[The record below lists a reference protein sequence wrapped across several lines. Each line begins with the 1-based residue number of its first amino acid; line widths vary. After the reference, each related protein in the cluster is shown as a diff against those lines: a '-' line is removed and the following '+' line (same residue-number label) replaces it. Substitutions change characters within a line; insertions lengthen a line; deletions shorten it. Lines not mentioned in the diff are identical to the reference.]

1 MSVEITR
8 PNLPADGRKRRKR
21 KQKKTFQ
28 TFKRII
34 LTYHPYRGQL
44 AVVLLAILAT
54 TILNLAVP
62 LMIPLVYDDAL
73 IHHQIDH
80 LILYILIMVIAT
92 SLSGLIGVGQSY
104 LTNRVGQYVMRD
116 FRNKLYAHL
125 QDMSLRFFTSMPT
138 GEMQSRLS
146 NDVNGAQSTVT
157 DTFTNTITSLVTVSS
172 TVAAMLY
179 LSPLL
184 TLVSFAFL
192 PVFLFLSYK
201 MGNVRRAATRETQQ
215 SLAALT
221 VWMQETLSI
230 NGILLIKAFG
240 RKRFVQK
247 QFETENQ
254 KFAELS
260 IRQQMVGRWFLMWM
274 NDFFTLAPVILAL
287 VAGVVIIYIPNSGNL
302 TIGKL
307 IAFVT
312 LQESFLDPCAR
323 LIASLI
329 NLQGSLALFDRLFE
343 YLDLPIEIQDAPDAL
358 HLSLEHVRGEVTF
371 KNVSF
376 SYNKSLTRQIQLASP
391 KRLSKLHKN
400 RLVQMSLD
408 SLSRIPRISL
418 DGISRISLDGISRKV
433 APQMTLSDLSF
444 TIKPGQLVA
453 IVGPSGSG
461 KTTITYLILRLYDIQ
476 HGVIEID
483 GYDVKKIAMQTL
495 SDLIGI
501 VTQETYLFHASI
513 RDNLLYICPEA
524 TEKDMVAAAKSAG
537 IHDRIL
543 QLDHGYDT
551 VVGERGYKLSGGEKQ
566 RLAIARVLLKN
577 PKILILDEATS
588 ALDTRSE
595 YFIQEALKPLMK
607 GRTTLAIA
615 HRLSTIL
622 AADLILVLDK
632 GKIVEQGTHQELLNR
647 KGVYAQLYQQQFA
660 HQTQENYT

>member
-1 MSVEITR
+1 MSVEMTR
-8 PNLPADGRKRRKR
+8 RDLPTDSKKRRKHE
-21 KQKKTFQ
+21 QKKTFQ
-28 TFKRII
+28 IFKRII
-34 LTYHPYRGQL
+34 LTYHPYKEQL
-44 AVVLLAILAT
+44 AVVLLVILAT

-73 IHHQIDH
+73 IHHKIGD
-80 LILYILIMVIAT
+80 LILYILLMVIAT
-92 SLSGLIGVGQSY
+92 LLSGMIGVGQSY

-125 QDMSLRFFTSMPT
+125 QNMSLRFFTSIPT

-172 TVAAMLY
+172 TIAAMLY
-179 LSPLL
+179 LSTLL
-184 TLVSFAFL
+184 TFVSFAFL

-201 MGNVRRAATRETQQ
+201 MGNVRRSATRETQQ
-215 SLAALT
+215 SLATLT

-240 RKRFVQK
+240 RKHFVQK
-247 QFETENQ
+247 QFETKNR
-254 KFAELS
+254 KVAELS

-274 NDFFTLAPVILAL
+274 NDFFILAPVILAL
-287 VAGVVIIYIPNSGNL
+287 VAGLAIIYMPNSGNL

-312 LQESFLDPCAR
+312 LQESFLDPFGR

-358 HLSLEHVRGEVTF
+358 HLSPKDVRGEVTF
-371 KNVSF
+371 KDVSF
-376 SYNKSLTRQIQLASP
+376 SYNNSLVRQIQSVSP
-391 KRLSKLHKN
+391 KSLSKLHRN
-400 RLVQMSLD
+400 RLVQ
-408 SLSRIPRISL
+408 ISL
-418 DGISRISLDGISRKV
+418 DGISRSSRKV
-433 APQMTLSDLSF
+433 TPQVTLSNLSF
-444 TIKPGQLVA
+444 TIKAGQLVA

-476 HGVIEID
+476 YGVIEID
-483 GYDVKKIAMQTL
+483 RYDIKKIAIQTL

-524 TEKDMVAAAKSAG
+524 TEEDMVAATKSAG

-543 QLDHGYDT
+543 QMDHGYDT

-566 RLAIARVLLKN
+566 RFAIARVLLKN

-588 ALDTRSE
+588 ALDTLSE
-595 YFIQEALKPLMK
+595 HFIQEALKPLMK

-615 HRLSTIL
+615 HRLSTVL

-632 GKIVEQGTHQELLNR
+632 GKIVEQGTHQELLKR
-647 KGVYAQLYQQQFA
+647 QGIYTQLYQQQFA
-660 HQTQENYT
+660 HQT